1 MTQHDERVLTA
12 ACSPDLPHAMFRLY
26 VILSSASE
34 ASEMHGDYFPV
45 TLRGLLALHPG
56 VGGKPIGTTTLLK
69 QTNELKRHGLIDMS
83 GTLHRNAPHIP
94 VMIRVIP
101 PATERPDVAALI
113 AKIV

>member
-1 MTQHDERVLTA
+1 MSEHDSRVLAA
-12 ACSPDLPHAMFRLY
+12 ACMADLPHAMFRLY

-34 ASEMHGDYFPV
+34 VSETHGDYFPV
-45 TLRGLLALHPG
+45 TLRGLLELHPG

-69 QTNELKRHGLIDMS
+69 QTNELKRQGLIETS

-94 VMIRVIP
+94 VMIRVLEP
-101 PATERPDVAALI
+101 PVEKPDVASLV